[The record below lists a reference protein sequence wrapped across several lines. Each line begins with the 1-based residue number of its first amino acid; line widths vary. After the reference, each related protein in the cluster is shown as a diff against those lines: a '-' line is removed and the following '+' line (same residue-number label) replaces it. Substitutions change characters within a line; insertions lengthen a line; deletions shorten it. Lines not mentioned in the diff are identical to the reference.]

1 MDAITLSKSEENI
14 VVAEQNDSVAAI
26 KVLEA
31 FELAL
36 VGGGSATLLY

>member
-1 MDAITLSKSEENI
+1 METITLIKSEENV
-14 VVAEQNDSVAAI
+14 VVAEQNDSIAAI
-26 KVLEA
+26 KELEA